1 MNGGIEINFR
11 PSKKQEKALDYL
23 FDDTTLYIG
32 YGGGAFSGKSY
43 LLCYWLVI
51 MCIGYPGTAWGL
63 GRKELV
69 NLKKTTL
76 VTLFKVFD
84 ECNIKKYH
92 YTYNQQ
98 LNFIEFYNGSFI
110 YLIDMAHKPSDPLY
124 TRFGGLELT
133 GAGVDESAE
142 NDKKSIDILFTRLG
156 RRHNHKYGL
165 KKKLLETF
173 NPAKNHIYTRYYQPY
188 STKTESDNVK
198 FVPAL
203 PKDNP
208 SPEVDDYIKDIVST
222 GDKVTIERLIN
233 GNFDYDDDPSALIGF
248 DNILNTFTNTFVEP
262 GTKYITAD
270 IARFGRDKTVIGV
283 WSGYRLFKVKSI
295 PKSGLDEVKEELER
309 LRVEHKIP
317 LSNIIVDEDGVGG
330 GVVDFMKCKGFVNN
344 SSPIELKGKKENF
357 KNLKSQCYFGISDR
371 INSDQVLIIADGED
385 KAAITEELQYV
396 KQKNMDKDGKK
407 EVLSKDEIKEQLG
420 RSPDYSDMIMMRYWF
435 ELKPKF
441 FAVGA

>member
-1 MNGGIEINFR
+1 MKLT
-11 PSKKQEKALDYL
+11 KKQTKALDYL
-23 FDDTTLYIG
+23 EDGVTTELLF
-32 YGGGAFSGKSY
+32 GGGAGGGKSSFG
-43 LLCYWLVI
+43 CYWLLKQTQK
-51 MCIGYPGTAWGL
+51 YPETRWL
-63 GRKELV
+63 MGRAKLKTLKE
-69 NLKKTTL
+69 TTL
-76 VTLFKVFD
+76 NSFFEVAKMQGFTAGSDYKYNQQSGTIVFPNGSEILTKDLFLYPSDPNFDELGSLEISGAFID
-84 ECNIKKYH
+84 ECNQVVLRAAQIVKSRIRYK
-92 YTYNQQ
+92 
-98 LNFIEFYNGSFI
+98 L
-110 YLIDMAHKPSDPLY
+110 
-124 TRFGGLELT
+124 
-133 GAGVDESAE
+133 DE
-142 NDKKSIDILFTRLG
+142 
-156 RRHNHKYGL
+156 YGIIPKML
-165 KKKLLETF
+165 MTC
-173 NPAKNHIYTRYYQPY
+173 NPAKNWVFTEFYAPY
-188 STKTESDNVK
+188 EQNKLLSHRK
-198 FVPAL
+198 FIQSL
-203 PKDNP
+203 LTDNP
-208 SPEVDDYIKDIVST
+208 YISRHYRENLKSLDENSRQRLLFGNWNYQDDQ
-222 GDKVTIERLIN
+222 TILI
-233 GNFDYDDDPSALIGF
+233 PF
-248 DNILNTFTNTFVEP
+248 DNILNAFTNTFVEP

>member
-1 MNGGIEINFR
+1 MELL
-11 PSKKQEKALDYL
+11 PKQEHAVYYL
-23 FDDTTLYIG
+23 KDDETTEVLYGGAAGGGKSAIGCLWLIEMCQKYPESRWLMGRSKLKTLKETTLNTFFQLSSELEISDQFKYNAQDHIIYWSNG
-32 YGGGAFSGKSY
+32 SQILLKDLFLYPSDPNFDSLGSLEISGAF
-43 LLCYWLVI
+43 I
-51 MCIGYPGTAWGL
+51 
-63 GRKELV
+63 
-69 NLKKTTL
+69 
-76 VTLFKVFD
+76 D
-84 ECNIKKYH
+84 ECNQIVYKAWQIVKSRVRYK
-92 YTYNQQ
+92 
-98 LNFIEFYNGSFI
+98 LKEFGI
-110 YLIDMAHKPSDPLY
+110 RPKM
-124 TRFGGLELT
+124 
-133 GAGVDESAE
+133 
-142 NDKKSIDILFTRLG
+142 LG
-156 RRHNHKYGL
+156 
-165 KKKLLETF
+165 TC
-173 NPAKNHIYTRYYQPY
+173 NPAKNW
-188 STKTESDNVK
+188 TKTEFYNPYKTNELPKTKK
-198 FVPAL
+198 FIQAL
-203 PKDNP
+203 PTDNEHLP
-208 SPEVDDYIKDIVST
+208 KSYLQSLLELDKNSRQRLYY
-222 GDKVTIERLIN
+222 GDWN
-233 GNFDYDDDPSALIGF
+233 YDDDPSALIGF
-248 DNILNTFTNTFVEP
+248 DNILNSFTNTFVEP

-309 LRVEHKIP
+309 LRVEYKIP

-344 SSPIELKGKKENF
+344 STPIEVKGKKENF